1 MSVFLPR
8 SFSSFLCILLGSLLY
23 AFTVHLFIL
32 PGELMSSGSTGIALT
47 VCRLTGFPLSRFIL
61 FFNLA
66 MLLAGL
72 LFLGRRFFFSTLA
85 SSLLY
90 PLFLDLAALLFPS
103 FFFTRDP
110 LLNSLFGGAGIGLA
124 LGLVIRSG
132 ASTGGMDIPPLILQ
146 RYAGIPVALSLY
158 CFDFVI
164 LAAQLSFHPAED
176 LLYGVLLLAA
186 TSFFLNRV
194 LLWGLSQTE
203 VKIIS
208 QRPEEIR
215 QAILTRMDR
224 GVTLFFG
231 EGGYK
236 GEKRPVLLTVVSPRE
251 VGKLKEIVLGQDPES
266 FVIVSKAAEV
276 CGRGFT
282 AARRYL

>member
-1 MSVFLPR
+1 M
-8 SFSSFLCILLGSLLY
+8 
-23 AFTVHLFIL
+23 
-32 PGELMSSGSTGIALT
+32 
-47 VCRLTGFPLSRFIL
+47 
-61 FFNLA
+61 
-66 MLLAGL
+66 
-72 LFLGRRFFFSTLA
+72 
-85 SSLLY
+85 
-90 PLFLDLAALLFPS
+90 
-103 FFFTRDP
+103 
-110 LLNSLFGGAGIGLA
+110 LNSLFGGAGIGLA

-132 ASTGGMDIPPLILQ
+132 ASTGGMDIPPLILH

-176 LLYGVLLLAA
+176 LLYGVLLLAV
-186 TSFFLNRV
+186 TSFSLNRI
-194 LLWGLSQTE
+194 LLLGLSQTE

-208 QRPEEIR
+208 EHPEEIR

-224 GVTLFFG
+224 GVALFFG

-236 GEKRPVLLTVVSPRE
+236 GEKRPVLLTVISPRE
-251 VGKLKEIVLGQDPES
+251 LGRLKEIVLRQDPES

>member
-1 MSVFLPR
+1 MPVSLRKSLP
-8 SFSSFLCILLGSLLY
+8 SALCILLGSLLY

-32 PGELMSSGSTGIALT
+32 PGELMSSGTTGIALT
-47 VCRLTGFPLSRFIL
+47 VCRLTGIPLSRFIL
-61 FFNLA
+61 CFNLV

-72 LFLGRRFFFSTLA
+72 VFLGRRFFFSTLA

-90 PLFLDLAALLFPS
+90 PFCLDLAAFLFPS
-103 FFFTRDP
+103 FSFTRDP

-132 ASTGGMDIPPLILQ
+132 ASTGGMDIPPLILH

-176 LLYGVLLLAA
+176 LLYGVLLLAV
-186 TSFFLNRV
+186 TSFSLNRI

-208 QRPEEIR
+208 EHPEELR

-231 EGGYK
+231 EGEYK
-236 GEKRPVLLTVVSPRE
+236 GEKRPVLLTVISPRE
-251 VGKLKEIVLGQDPES
+251 LSRLKEIVLRQDPES

>member
-1 MSVFLPR
+1 M
-8 SFSSFLCILLGSLLY
+8 IL
-23 AFTVHLFIL
+23 H
-32 PGELMSSGSTGIALT
+32 
-47 VCRLTGFPLSRFIL
+47 
-61 FFNLA
+61 
-66 MLLAGL
+66 
-72 LFLGRRFFFSTLA
+72 
-85 SSLLY
+85 
-90 PLFLDLAALLFPS
+90 
-103 FFFTRDP
+103 
-110 LLNSLFGGAGIGLA
+110 
-124 LGLVIRSG
+124 
-132 ASTGGMDIPPLILQ
+132 

-176 LLYGVLLLAA
+176 LLYGVLLLAV
-186 TSFFLNRV
+186 TSFSLNQI

-208 QRPEEIR
+208 EHPEELR

-231 EGGYK
+231 EGEYK
-236 GEKRPVLLTVVSPRE
+236 GEKRPVLLTVISPRE
-251 VGKLKEIVLGQDPES
+251 LSRLKEIVLRQDPES